1 MANIPL
7 TVEDITEKW
16 IEKVLAKSLNA
27 KKIQVLTIQHIKTE
41 GFLSNAVKSTV
52 RIDNGDPIKLFIKVS
67 LPSENDIQSYVS
79 DYGLDE
85 IELKAYKEILPE
97 LIKFENQSINA
108 STLHDMIPRVNN

>member
-16 IEKVLAKSLNA
+16 IEKVLSKSLNA
-27 KKIQVLTIQHIKTE
+27 NKIQVLTIEHIKTE

-52 RIDNGDPIKLFIKVS
+52 RIDDGDPKKLFVKVS
-67 LPSENDIQSYVS
+67 LPSENVIQSYVS

-85 IELKAYKEILPE
+85 IELKAYKEILPGWE
-97 LIKFENQSINA
+97 SFANQPKI
-108 STLHDMIPRVNN
+108 